1 MLRPYFVGSFP
12 SADVPLDP
20 PLPEIALLGRSNVGK
35 SSLLNALVG
44 QRIARVSATPGK
56 TRALNVYAVPPLP
69 RATGP
74 GSAEPARAAD
84 PGAMPRGYYLLD
96 LPGYGW
102 ARASQSERAAFG
114 RLIAQTLDRPRL
126 AGALW
131 LLDVRRDPSPDD
143 RAIQDLLAAK
153 GTRVLA
159 AVTKGDKLPR
169 GPRAG
174 RERALREALA
184 LDTDQLIVTS
194 ARTREGVAD
203 LRETVVALA
212 REA

>member
-1 MLRPYFVGSFP
+1 M
-12 SADVPLDP
+12 
-20 PLPEIALLGRSNVGK
+20 
-35 SSLLNALVG
+35 LNALVG
-44 QRIARVSATPGK
+44 RRIAKTSGTPGK
-56 TRALNVYAVPPLP
+56 TRAMNVYAVP
-69 RATGP
+69 
-74 GSAEPARAAD
+74 AA
-84 PGAMPRGYYLLD
+84 PRGCYLLD

-126 AGALW
+126 VGVLW

-143 RAIQDLLAAK
+143 RAIQDLFAAK
-153 GTRVLA
+153 ETRVLA

>member
-1 MLRPYFVGSFP
+1 M
-12 SADVPLDP
+12 
-20 PLPEIALLGRSNVGK
+20 
-35 SSLLNALVG
+35 
-44 QRIARVSATPGK
+44 
-56 TRALNVYAVPPLP
+56 NVYAVP
-69 RATGP
+69 
-74 GSAEPARAAD
+74 AA
-84 PGAMPRGYYLLD
+84 PRGCYLLD

-212 REA
+212 RGA